1 MVLALSNESED
12 LVSNYVEEMGISVRT
27 AAGFSTGDDWGVRSY
42 PSAALID
49 TSGKIVWTGHP
60 SEVSGSKVKSALK
73 GAKGGGGGFL
83 SFSVSR
89 ELNPKLKK
97 AADLALDGKL
107 GKALAA
113 ARKLADDAKADP
125 AAREDAEVF
134 AGEILGFGEL
144 LMGQSEALIERRSM
158 VKGLDVLETL
168 GKEFKGTELGATL
181 TKRLGEIAGDEEL
194 QLELA
199 ADQAWQKAMEAVE
212 KRGLKKAAGK
222 FEGIVKKY
230 PGSKAAE
237 RAKMKL
243 RKI

>member
-1 MVLALSNESED
+1 
-12 LVSNYVEEMGISVRT
+12 
-27 AAGFSTGDDWGVRSY
+27 
-42 PSAALID
+42 
-49 TSGKIVWTGHP
+49 
-60 SEVSGSKVKSALK
+60 
-73 GAKGGGGGFL
+73 
-83 SFSVSR
+83 
-89 ELNPKLKK
+89 
-97 AADLALDGKL
+97 
-107 GKALAA
+107 
-113 ARKLADDAKADP
+113 
-125 AAREDAEVF
+125 
-134 AGEILGFGEL
+134 
-144 LMGQSEALIERRSM
+144 M